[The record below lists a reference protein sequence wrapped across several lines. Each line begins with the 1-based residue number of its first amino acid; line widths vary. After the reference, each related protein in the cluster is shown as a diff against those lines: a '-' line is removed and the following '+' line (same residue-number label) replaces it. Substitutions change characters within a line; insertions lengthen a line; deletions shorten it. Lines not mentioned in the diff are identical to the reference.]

1 MFIVVMSTNNS
12 SSSWV
17 TVLDTK
23 KRTDEDLKD
32 EIRSSALYLTIL
44 RGTKDS

>member
-1 MFIVVMSTNNS
+1 MSTNDPP
-12 SSSWV
+12 SSWV
-17 TVLDTK
+17 MILDTK

-32 EIRSSALYLTIL
+32 EIRSTALYLTIV